1 MTGLAGS
8 GDGLAERVLRSD
20 LEGRPA
26 RTLSRGGWGNPDVR
40 VVDTARGPVV
50 VKDFAPRHRF
60 VRTWLGPW
68 LVDRELAAYGRLA
81 DVDAVPAVVG
91 RVAPE
96 AFAVEYRPG
105 TLLSRSLRGK
115 LPPGFLDELEAA
127 VRAMHARGVVHLD
140 LRHRSNVLAGEDG
153 RPVLID
159 FASALRFDPSR
170 PWGRLAVRLFGWVD
184 RRAVRKWRRKL
195 GEGSG
200 AAQDSGAGSSAG
212 SRGASRPM

>member
-1 MTGLAGS
+1 MTGPAAS
-8 GDGLAERVLRSD
+8 SDDRAAQILRSD

-40 VVDTARGPVV
+40 VVDTARGRVV
-50 VKDFAPRHRF
+50 VKDFAPRHRI
-60 VRTWLGPW
+60 VRTWLAPW
-68 LVDRELAAYGRLA
+68 LVDRELAAYARLA
-81 DVDAVPAVVG
+81 DVAAVPEVVG
-91 RVAPE
+91 RVAPD
-96 AFAVEYRPG
+96 AFALEYRPG

-115 LPPGFLDELEAA
+115 LPPSFLDELDDA

-153 RPVLID
+153 HPILID

-170 PWGRLAVRLFGWVD
+170 PWGRLAVRLFGRVD
-184 RRAVRKWRRKL
+184 RRAVRKWRAKL

-212 SRGASRPM
+212 SRGANRPM